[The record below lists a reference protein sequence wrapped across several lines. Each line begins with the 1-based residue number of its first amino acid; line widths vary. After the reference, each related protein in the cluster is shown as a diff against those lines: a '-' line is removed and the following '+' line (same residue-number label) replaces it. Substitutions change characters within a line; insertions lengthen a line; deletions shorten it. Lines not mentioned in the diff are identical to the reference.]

1 MCFSLDIYQTNP
13 NCTKFGAWLRRFHG
27 LEYVGSYL
35 EGPWLASDDS
45 PGWMGSPVGP
55 PHCQKPYFGGMNIIN
70 FLGLR
75 RTPCQY
81 ICIILYNICIY
92 IYIYIYIHI
101 YIHIYCIYT
110 VYIHIYIYTYIHIY
124 IYTYIHTY
132 IYIHIYTLSIFVQSL
147 VVFTNWAIIHYH
159 KSTRITLN
167 PSYFVISVGKSM
179 VRQTIGVRPAIQ
191 HGLRSPRVDP
201 VRWMYRRTQ
210 FHEGGVRWLWR
221 FADEDGLMGN

>member
-1 MCFSLDIYQTNP
+1 MHEVWGMVETISWLGICWKLLG
-13 NCTKFGAWLRRFHG
+13 GAL
-27 LEYVGSYL
+27 VGFRWQ
-35 EGPWLASDDS
+35 PWLDGIASRS
-45 PGWMGSPVGP
+45 
-55 PHCQKPYFGGMNIIN
+55 PHCQKPYFGGMCIIN

-81 ICIILYNICIY
+81 ICIILYNSVYIY
-92 IYIYIYIHI
+92 IYIYIY
-101 YIHIYCIYT
+101 IYT

-124 IYTYIHTY
+124 IYTYTY
-132 IYIHIYTLSIFVQSL
+132 IYIYIYTLSIFVQSL

-191 HGLRSPRVDP
+191 HGLRSPCVDP